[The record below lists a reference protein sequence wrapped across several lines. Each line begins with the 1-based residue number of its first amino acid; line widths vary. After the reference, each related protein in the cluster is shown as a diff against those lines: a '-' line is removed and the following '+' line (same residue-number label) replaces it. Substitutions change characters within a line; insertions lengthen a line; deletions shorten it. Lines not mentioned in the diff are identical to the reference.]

1 MPDIDPSA
9 KRRCHLV
16 MEREQE
22 QNPLRVGEASRRFLD
37 VIDQNGVQPLVRAA
51 SEFFGVPV
59 LLTDELFHIR
69 SVWPREGTGVPA
81 LDESIRNGAIK
92 AEREWQILD
101 ENLRGGKPF
110 YEPFYASTGVCEK
123 LPRLYGEVVWQN
135 EVQGH
140 VIVYLGTTPCQPE
153 DLDIMGKLVCLLSMK
168 LRHRQAGMDRWTAT
182 LQAKL
187 EVLLDLTTPPQVRQP
202 AAELLKQEIKGDYG
216 VMVTSIG
223 SRPSQKAFADYAVT
237 QIQQRFRNVVVL
249 VYDQTIVTLLGEVK
263 RNAVDGQLRPENNGL
278 VKWLFRYF
286 GQYDLVSGLSD
297 PFANMDDL
305 YLQYR
310 RALLTARMTERL
322 KGRKTGIFQD
332 FMPLPMLAA
341 VLETESAETFIIPVL
356 FEIRNYDQENQTE
369 YFETLFQYGICLC
382 DKDAAAASL
391 AIHKNTLA
399 YRLNRI
405 TELFQ
410 VDFSD
415 RRTRLNL
422 ELSCFL
428 WFLTHEAEQPS

>member
-1 MPDIDPSA
+1 M
-9 KRRCHLV
+9 K
-16 MEREQE
+16 EQE
-22 QNPLRVGEASRRFLD
+22 SDIRVGEASRLFLD
-37 VIDQNGVQPLVRAA
+37 VIDQNGIQPLVRVA

-69 SVWPREGTGVPA
+69 SIWPREGTGVPA

-101 ENLRGGKPF
+101 ENLTGSKAY
-110 YEPFYASTGVCEK
+110 YEPFYASTGICEK
-123 LPRLYGEVVWQN
+123 LPRLYAELVWQN

-140 VIVYLGTTPCQPE
+140 LIVYLGQKKFHQE
-153 DLDIMGKLVCLLSMK
+153 DLEIMGKLACLLSMK
-168 LRHRQAGMDRWTAT
+168 LRHRQVGMDRWTAT

-187 EVLLDLTTPPQVRQP
+187 EVLLDPATPPQVRQP

-216 VMVTSIG
+216 IMVTTIG
-223 SRPSQKAFADYAVT
+223 ARASQKAFADYAVT

-297 PFANMDDL
+297 PFSDMDDL

-322 KGRKTGIFQD
+322 KGRKNGIFQD

-341 VLETESAETFIIPVL
+341 VLETESAETFINPVL
-356 FEIRNYDQENQTE
+356 FEIRDYDRDNQTE
-369 YFETLFQYGICLC
+369 YFQTLYQYGVCLC

-391 AIHKNTLA
+391 AIHKNTLS

-405 TELFQ
+405 SELFQ

-428 WFLTHEAEQPS
+428 WFLTHDGEKVSDKA